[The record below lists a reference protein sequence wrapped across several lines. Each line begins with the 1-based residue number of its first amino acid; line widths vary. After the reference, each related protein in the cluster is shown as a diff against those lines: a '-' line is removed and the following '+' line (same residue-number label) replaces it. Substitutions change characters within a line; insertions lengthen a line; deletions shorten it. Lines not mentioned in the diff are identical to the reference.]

1 MASANLLEHA
11 RLTYH
16 KNDHFQLS
24 SQSPSS
30 LSSAYIL
37 IGPQLKLYPCACWGL
52 CTKDQPPFH
61 ISISCQENSYMMC
74 LWPEYLFHFLPFL
87 LRDSRKRRRFDSQS
101 FTVFTSLVSGLSNLT
116 KSIPQP
122 FPPLPSNFDKPQV
135 AEKPDQV
142 PFHSLYIPRW
152 RVLCEAPNRWEGKP
166 IDNFERKHFH
176 YKTKCSE
183 HAWRNTPLL
192 SRHSCQH
199 VPLQRV
205 EWPNPSEILPS
216 VATWLRLHFLKLW
229 RSCLHCCELRV
240 GWSDNISVKCGPNLL
255 FEKIW
260 NLPPKGPG
268 KGGGGEEKLFD
279 IFDRVLVFSFATVCI
294 YISWRKS

>member
-30 LSSAYIL
+30 LWSAYIL

-74 LWPEYLFHFLPFL
+74 LWPEYLFHFLPIL

-135 AEKPDQV
+135 AENLTRY
-142 PFHSLYIPRW
+142 HSTLYIFQDEGFCARHQIVGRANQLTILNASTSITKQNVQNMHGGTRLFW
-152 RVLCEAPNRWEGKP
+152 AVTHVNMSLC
-166 IDNFERKHFH
+166 
-176 YKTKCSE
+176 
-183 HAWRNTPLL
+183 
-192 SRHSCQH
+192 
-199 VPLQRV
+199 
-205 EWPNPSEILPS
+205 
-216 VATWLRLHFLKLW
+216 
-229 RSCLHCCELRV
+229 
-240 GWSDNISVKCGPNLL
+240 
-255 FEKIW
+255 
-260 NLPPKGPG
+260 KG
-268 KGGGGEEKLFD
+268 
-279 IFDRVLVFSFATVCI
+279 
-294 YISWRKS
+294 